1 MIRSTA
7 VYCVCVMTICAV
19 GGIAMAKMPQ
29 AAPYI
34 LWGAPST
41 VKILRD
47 APAGM
52 MPEEGLVLKA
62 ARNEYESVQ
71 LCVTA
76 GDADV
81 RIVKAAASD
90 LTGPAV
96 LGADNIHI
104 CRVAYVAAPT
114 HPEPMP
120 DPLPPMTEVTVP
132 AGETQPLW
140 ITVYVPPGTPAGQY
154 TGEFRIADSAGNV
167 ASVPLRLTVWDFD
180 VPVTPHLRTAFGI
193 SEGYLNRAHGVED
206 GSKAATDLYA
216 KYYEE
221 LLRHRI
227 CAYSIPADLTSPEA
241 AKYLNDP
248 RMNAFCIPWSDDEA
262 ELKRVADHLR
272 AHGWLE
278 KGWYYP
284 LDEPV
289 NRQAYD
295 TLTARVKKLKRVV
308 PDAKVTSPFYR
319 GPDFAED
326 KTIVDLMTG
335 LLNIWCPNSGYWGCV
350 EEQMRERQKQG
361 EEVWWY
367 VCCGPGEPYPNLFVD
382 MEAIQHRLLPWQ
394 NWVYNVSGILY
405 WSTTFWNPDQT
416 EDVWEDIA
424 TVKSISPNIYG
435 DGSLFY
441 PGAKVG
447 VNGPVSSIRLEM
459 LRDGLEDYEYLWLLA
474 RKKGRV
480 AADRAARKLIDD
492 QRIYERD
499 PAKLYAVREK
509 IAREIQ

>member
-1 MIRSTA
+1 
-7 VYCVCVMTICAV
+7 
-19 GGIAMAKMPQ
+19 MAKTPQ
-29 AAPYI
+29 AAPYT
-34 LWGAPST
+34 LWSAPST

-47 APAGM
+47 APAGV

-71 LCVTA
+71 LCITA
-76 GDADV
+76 GNRDV
-81 RIVKAAASD
+81 RIAKVAVSD

-96 LGADNIHI
+96 IGADNIQVR
-104 CRVAYVAAPT
+104 RVAYVTAPT

-120 DPLPPMTEVTVP
+120 DPLPPMTEAVVP
-132 AGETQPLW
+132 AGKTQPLW
-140 ITVYVPPGTPAGQY
+140 VTVYVPPGTPHGEYAG
-154 TGEFRIADSAGNV
+154 EVRLADGAGNV
-167 ASVPLRLTVWDFD
+167 AGVPLRLTVWDFD

-193 SEGYLNRAHGVED
+193 SAGYINRAHGVED
-206 GSKAATDLYA
+206 GSDAAKDLYA

-221 LLRHRI
+221 LLRHRVS
-227 CAYSIPADLTSPEA
+227 AYSIPVDLTSPEA

-248 RMNAFCIPWSDDEA
+248 RMSAFCIPWSDDEA
-262 ELKRVADHLR
+262 ELKRVADYLR
-272 AHGWLE
+272 AHGWLN

-289 NRQAYD
+289 TREAYD

-308 PDAKVTSPFYR
+308 PDAKVTSPYYR

-326 KTIVDLMTG
+326 KTIVDLMAG
-335 LLNIWCPNSGYWGCV
+335 LLNIWCPNTAYWGGTQ
-350 EEQMRERQKQG
+350 EQIRARQRMG
-361 EEVWWY
+361 DELWWY
-367 VCCGPGEPYPNLFVD
+367 VCCGPREPYANFFVD
-382 MEAIQHRLLPWQ
+382 MEAIQHRILPWQ
-394 NWVYNVSGILY
+394 NWVYDVSGILY
-405 WSTTFWNPDQT
+405 WSTTYWDPNT
-416 EDVWEDIA
+416 TKDVWEDIA
-424 TVKSISPNIYG
+424 TVKGISPNIYG

-447 VNGPVSSIRLEM
+447 VDGPVSSIRLEM

-474 RKKGRV
+474 QNKGKT
-480 AADRAARKLIDD
+480 AADRAAAKLVKDL
-492 QRIYERD
+492 QTYERE